1 MPVANRILDPE
12 PVPSLA
18 AYLQNGGGKGL
29 AAARALGAPATIDEV
44 TAAGIRG
51 RGGAGFPTGVKWR
64 TVAAN
69 ARRSSASTVVVNAA
83 EGEPGS
89 FKDRELLDRNPY
101 RVLEGALI
109 AALAVGADQVIVGM
123 KRTATRHIARVR
135 AAIAEV
141 QASDLATGVRARGR
155 RRPARVP
162 PRRGDRAARGDRRSL
177 PVPANRAA
185 VPARR
190 RRDGRD
196 RRAISRRSPGCRPTS
211 RWPAPAPT
219 PKRRPPSSTTSRR
232 WRTST
237 VALAEG
243 ADWFREVG
251 TDESPGTVRVHGER
265 MRRRTPASASSR
277 WERRSARS
285 SRPLGGG
292 ARPGRT
298 IRAVLQGAAA
308 AIITADQLD
317 TPASWEGM
325 QAIGSGLGA
334 AAFIVL
340 DDATDITAVA
350 ASVSRFLAV
359 ESCGQCTPCKQD
371 SLLITDALTRI
382 AASEGSRRGPRRR
395 SAAGSTRSRSARAAR
410 WRRRSK
416 CVIGSILEAFGTEL
430 EARVEHTAHRG
441 EPLAIVPM
449 LDLRDGVAVL
459 DEEHA
464 RKQPDWTYDDHWS
477 GKAPADR
484 LDDHRSH
491 HEEL

>member
-1 MPVANRILDPE
+1 MPVANRILEAE
-12 PVPSLA
+12 PVTSLA
-18 AYLQNGGGKGL
+18 AYLAAGGGKGL
-29 AAARALGAPATIDEV
+29 AAARALGTADTINEV
-44 TAAGIRG
+44 TAAGVRG

-69 ARRSSASTVVVNAA
+69 CSPLEPSTVVVNAA

-109 AALAVGADQVIVGM
+109 AAFAIGSDEIVVGM

-141 QASDLATGVRARGR
+141 QASELATGVTIDLVEGPPEYLLGEETALLEAIDGR
-155 RRPARVP
+155 YPFPRIAP
-162 PRRGDRAARGDRRSL
+162 PYRRGVDEM
-177 PVPANRAA
+177 VETPADLTSESGLSAHVEMAGATEDNEA
-185 VPARR
+185 P
-190 RRDGRD
+190 
-196 RRAISRRSPGCRPTS
+196 PTLVDNVETL
-211 RWPAPAPT
+211 AHVA
-219 PKRRPPSSTTSRR
+219 
-232 WRTST
+232 

-251 TDESPGTVRVHGER
+251 TDDSAGTVLCTVSGCTNRAGVGEFT
-265 MRRRTPASASSR
+265 MGTPLR
-277 WERRSARS
+277 EIIET
-285 SRPLGGG
+285 LGGG
-292 ARPGRT
+292 LHPGRN

-308 AIITADQLD
+308 AIITPDQLD

-334 AAFIVL
+334 AAFIVI
-340 DDATDITAVA
+340 DDATDITAVG

-359 ESCGQCTPCKQD
+359 ESCGQCTPCKLD
-371 SLLITDALTRI
+371 GLLITDALTRI
-382 AASEGSRRGPRRR
+382 ASSGGAEEDLDVVR
-395 SAAGSTRSRSARAAR
+395 TRIETVAFGARCSLATQEQ
-410 WRRRSK
+410 
-416 CVIGSILEAFGTEL
+416 VVVGSILEAFGAEL
-430 EARVEHTAHRG
+430 EARVERTAHAG
-441 EPLAIVPM
+441 LPMAIVPM
-449 LDLRDGVAVL
+449 LDLRDGVAIL

-464 RKQPDWTYDDHWS
+464 RKQPDWTFADHWS

>member
-1 MPVANRILDPE
+1 MPAANRILDTE
-12 PVPSLA
+12 PVTSLA
-18 AYLQNGGGKGL
+18 DYLQRGGGKGL
-29 AAARALGAPATIDEV
+29 AAARALGAQDTINEV

-69 ARRSSASTVVVNAA
+69 CSPLEPSAVVVNAA

-109 AALAVGADQVIVGM
+109 GALAIGADQVIVGM

-141 QASDLATGVRARGR
+141 QASNLANGVTLEVAEGPPEYLLGEETALLEAIDGRYPFPRIAPPYRRGVDEIVETPSDLTSGSGLSAHVEMVGAGEENE
-155 RRPARVP
+155 VP
-162 PRRGDRAARGDRRSL
+162 PTLVDNVETLAHVA
-177 PVPANRAA
+177 
-185 VPARR
+185 
-190 RRDGRD
+190 
-196 RRAISRRSPGCRPTS
+196 
-211 RWPAPAPT
+211 
-219 PKRRPPSSTTSRR
+219 
-232 WRTST
+232 

-251 TDESPGTVRVHGER
+251 TEESPGTMVSTVSGCVAHAGVGEFTMGTPVREIIE
-265 MRRRTPASASSR
+265 T
-277 WERRSARS
+277 
-285 SRPLGGG
+285 LGGG

-298 IRAVLQGAAA
+298 IRAVLQGAAS

-325 QAIGSGLGA
+325 QAIGSGLGSSS
-334 AAFIVL
+334 FIVI
-340 DDATDITAVA
+340 DDATDISAVA

-371 SLLITDALTRI
+371 SLLITDALTNI
-382 AASEGSRRGPRRR
+382 SASGGAEEDLDVVRRR
-395 SAAGSTRSRSARAAR
+395 IETVAFGARCSLATQEQV
-410 WRRRSK
+410 
-416 CVIGSILEAFGTEL
+416 VIGSILEAFGTEL
-430 EARVEHTAHRG
+430 EARVEHTAHASQ
-441 EPLAIVPM
+441 PMDILPM
-449 LDLRDGVAVL
+449 LDLRAGAAIL
-459 DEEHA
+459 DEEHK
-464 RKQPDWTYDDHWS
+464 RKQPDWTFGEHWS

-491 HEEL
+491 HEDL

>member
-1 MPVANRILDPE
+1 MPVANRILEAE
-12 PVPSLA
+12 PVASLA
-18 AYLQNGGGKGL
+18 AYLAAGGGKGL
-29 AAARALGAPATIDEV
+29 AAARALGAADTINEV
-44 TAAGIRG
+44 TAAGVRG
-51 RGGAGFPTGVKWR
+51 RGGGGFPTGVKWR

-69 ARRSSASTVVVNAA
+69 ASPLEASTVVVNAA

-109 AALAVGADQVIVGM
+109 AAFAIGADEVMIGM

-141 QASDLATGVRARGR
+141 QASDLATGVAIDLVEGPPEYLLGEETALLEAIDGR
-155 RRPARVP
+155 YPFPRIAP
-162 PRRGDRAARGDRRSL
+162 PYRRGVDEI
-177 PVPANRAA
+177 VETPADVTSDSGLSAHVEMA
-185 VPARR
+185 GSSDDTEAP
-190 RRDGRD
+190 
-196 RRAISRRSPGCRPTS
+196 PTLVDNVETL
-211 RWPAPAPT
+211 AHV
-219 PKRRPPSSTTSRR
+219 
-232 WRTST
+232 T

-251 TDESPGTVRVHGER
+251 TDDSPGTVLCTVSGCVNRAAVGEFT
-265 MRRRTPASASSR
+265 MGTPLR
-277 WERRSARS
+277 EIIET
-285 SRPLGGG
+285 LGGG
-292 ARPGRT
+292 LPAGRK

-308 AIITADQLD
+308 AIITPDQLD

-334 AAFIVL
+334 SAFIVV
-340 DDATDITAVA
+340 DDATDIAAVG

-382 AASEGSRRGPRRR
+382 ATSGGAEEDLDVVRRR
-395 SAAGSTRSRSARAAR
+395 VETVAFGARCSLATQEQ
-410 WRRRSK
+410 
-416 CVIGSILEAFGTEL
+416 VVVGSILEAFGAEL
-430 EARVEHTAHRG
+430 EARVEHTAHAG
-441 EPLAIVPM
+441 HSMAIVPM
-449 LDLRDGVAVL
+449 IDLRDGVVTL

-464 RKQPDWTYDDHWS
+464 RKQPDWTFTEHWS